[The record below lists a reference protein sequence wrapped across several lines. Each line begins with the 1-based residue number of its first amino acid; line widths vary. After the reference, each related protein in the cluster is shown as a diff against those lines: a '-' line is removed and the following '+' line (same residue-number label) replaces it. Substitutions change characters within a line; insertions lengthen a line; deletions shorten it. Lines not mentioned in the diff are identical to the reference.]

1 MIRILVRYF
10 ALALLVAMS
19 AGPALAADDKLPP
32 LPPLEQP
39 AHDTRSPGKFIW
51 ADLFTSEFDAA
62 RKFYAETFGWEWRW
76 VSQHPK
82 HRYGIFYS
90 DGHAVAGVAHYVP
103 PETKEAYG
111 RWIHYLSVEDVTSA
125 VTGVETRGGRVL
137 LSRRSVPNRGDFAIV
152 ADAEGAPF
160 GVLRSSSGDPPDY
173 RAQIGEWLWV
183 GLFARDADAA
193 SKFYASLFGY
203 EVYDYKGD
211 DDGADV
217 LEFVLAAGGHS
228 RAGVGQLSAQSESK
242 PTWLGS
248 VRVDDVAATLERAR
262 SAGGEVVYEANPEDM
277 ASHLSV
283 IVDPFGATVGV
294 MQWTFED
301 AEPAG
306 AEAAP

>member
-1 MIRILVRYF
+1 MTRIFLRYLALVILV
-10 ALALLVAMS
+10 AIG

-39 AHDTRSPGKFIW
+39 AHDTRLPGKFIW

-62 RKFYAETFGWEWRW
+62 LKFYAETFGWEWRW

-82 HRYGIFYS
+82 HRYAMFYS

-103 PETKEAYG
+103 SETKEAYG
-111 RWIHYLSVEDVTSA
+111 RWVHYVSVEDVAKA
-125 VTGVETRGGRVL
+125 VTGAEAEGGRVL
-137 LSRRSVPNRGDFAIV
+137 MGRRSAPDRGDFAIV

-173 RAQIGEWLWV
+173 RAQFGEWLWV
-183 GLFARDADAA
+183 GLFARDADTA

-203 EVYDYKGD
+203 EVFDFEGTEEN
-211 DDGADV
+211 ADV

-228 RAGVGQLSAQSESK
+228 RAGVGQLSADSESK

-248 VRVDDVAATLERAR
+248 VRVEDVATTLKRAR
-262 SAGGEVVYEANPEDM
+262 SAGGEVVYESDPEEM
-277 ASHLSV
+277 ESHLSV
-283 IVDPFGATVGV
+283 IADPFGATVGV

-301 AEPAG
+301 AEPSG
-306 AEAAP
+306 AEAAQ